1 MKKKKGSVDA
11 SSSTLSLER
20 LSDVLGWDR
29 DVCAAI
35 VDAMTKS
42 HSSDEIRSIAYEYGM
57 EGNPA
62 ATAMVE
68 QYIQARNFDQ
78 GPLISDEDLKA
89 ALYIGDNVK
98 TTVKRRP
105 GKSSSARTLEKKV
118 VNCLNCGK
126 IFDCRQPGKDATLFL
141 SSGGI
146 CTYCG
151 KRVKLKYSDGS
162 TNMTDALGSN
172 LHGVEDDDE
181 SSTLTNAIELRDRLL
196 DYDRQSA
203 RRTTVIDDQSDYF
216 EIDSNTWL
224 TDEEKA
230 DLHRQNAK
238 LEASEEQRRNK
249 IIVTLDLLGRRVI
262 MDQGEIPKEDPLV
275 SDHSYK
281 VLNREQEVERAMAA
295 TRAEAAYGGGTAA
308 KFHQPQATVKM
319 TVNPSMR
326 DAKYV
331 FMMPP
336 GKEKGTGKKVK
347 ERNDRAAE
355 GKDDVKHFSRLQ
367 HDGGFTMLRL
377 SCFGCLCSIV

>member
-11 SSSTLSLER
+11 YPSTLSLER

-29 DVCAAI
+29 DVCTVI

-42 HSSDEIRSIAYEYGM
+42 HSSDEVRSIAHEYGM
-57 EGNPA
+57 EDNPA
-62 ATAMVE
+62 AAEMVE
-68 QYIQARNFDQ
+68 RYIQARNFDQ
-78 GPLISDEDLKA
+78 GSLISDEDLKA

-105 GKSSSARTLEKKV
+105 GKSSSVRTLEKKV

-151 KRVKLKYSDGS
+151 KRVRLRYSDGS
-162 TNMTDALGSN
+162 TNMTDALGSTDR
-172 LHGVEDDDE
+172 VEDDDE

-230 DLHRQNAK
+230 DLHRQKAK
-238 LEASEEQRRNK
+238 LEASEEQRRRK
-249 IIVTLDLLGRRVI
+249 IMVTLDLLGRRVI
-262 MDQGEIPKEDPLV
+262 MDQGETEDPLV
-275 SDHSYK
+275 ADQPYK
-281 VLNREQEVERAMAA
+281 VLNRDQDVERAMAA
-295 TRAEAAYGGGTAA
+295 TREEAAYGGGTAA
-308 KFHQPQATVKM
+308 KFHQPQAAVKLTVS
-319 TVNPSMR
+319 PSMR

-331 FMMPP
+331 FMMPH
-336 GKEKGTGKKVK
+336 GRQKDTGKKDK
-347 ERNDRAAE
+347 ERNDRVAE

-367 HDGGFTMLRL
+367 HDGGFALLRL
-377 SCFGCLCSIV
+377 SRFGCLCFIV